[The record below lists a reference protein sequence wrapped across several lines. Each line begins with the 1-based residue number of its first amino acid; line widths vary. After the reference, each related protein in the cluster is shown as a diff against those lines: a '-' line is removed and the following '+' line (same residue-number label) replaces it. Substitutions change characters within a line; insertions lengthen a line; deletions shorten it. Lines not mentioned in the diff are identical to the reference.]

1 MRSLEFSDAPENS
14 PHRTSRW
21 WYEIYVYSA
30 TTWRRLFFQPYTN
43 DSQQQR
49 PNEILIRH
57 EEYNG
62 DNFGIKDGSW

>member
-1 MRSLEFSDAPENS
+1 MLQRIVHIELVGGGT
-14 PHRTSRW
+14 R
-21 WYEIYVYSA
+21 YMYIVQ
-30 TTWRRLFFQPYTN
+30 RRGDVFFFQPYTN

-49 PNEILIRH
+49 PNEILIRY